1 MLSRWERQS
10 LQEIEQHLQAEDPRL
25 AVMLERAKSARTRRW
40 LRRGYDAVVVLAVL
54 LAGLCLALGEV
65 GSGFAAGAV
74 AVLVFH
80 WRRRRFPLR
89 RRWAWPSDTRPVPGS
104 DESFP

>member
-25 AVMLERAKSARTRRW
+25 AVLLERAKSARAGRW
-40 LRRGYDAVVVLAVL
+40 LRRGYDAVVLFAVL
-54 LAGLCLALGEV
+54 LSGLCLALGQA

-74 AVLVFH
+74 AVLVFS
-80 WRRRRFPLR
+80 WRRRRFPVLR
-89 RRWAWPSDTRPVPGS
+89 WWPWSPTTRPKQDS
-104 DESFP
+104 DEPFP